1 MGHAAIIKY
10 DMLADSVRFQVGK
23 IFGRGS
29 TSCRTWNVGVNSSV
43 KRRNAA
49 SRSSARS
56 SSRMEEASWH
66 DIRSDILCDLCI
78 LMHTYATCFNI
89 LQVSSRSCPIFGV
102 EDMDV
107 VSYCIM
113 LLTSCYIILIVD
125 NIDSDP
131 CQIILIH
138 VACAVAV
145 KSRKDGR
152 EQGHQG
158 QVAPGIPGERG
169 DTRGIDPQ
177 LGFGSLVA
185 FRWIEPGLDMTHWRL
200 WPSCPSK

>member
-78 LMHTYATCFNI
+78 LMHTYAYLCNMFQYSSSFFKI
-89 LQVSSRSCPIFGV
+89 L
-102 EDMDV
+102 
-107 VSYCIM
+107 SYLWGGGYGCCIILHHVTYIM
-113 LLTSCYIILIVD
+113 LHHLDCWQYWFRSMS
-125 NIDSDP
+125 NHFDP
-131 CQIILIH
+131 CC
-138 VACAVAV
+138 VCCSGEESEGR
-145 KSRKDGR
+145 KGTGPSGPSRAR
-152 EQGHQG
+152 
-158 QVAPGIPGERG
+158 
-169 DTRGIDPQ
+169 DTRGTRWYSWHRPSVGFWQ
-177 LGFGSLVA
+177 LG
-185 FRWIEPGLDMTHWRL
+185 RIPLDRTRARHDTLKAMA
-200 WPSCPSK
+200 

>member
-107 VSYCIM
+107 VSYCRASH
-113 LLTSCYIILIVD
+113 TGD
-125 NIDSDP
+125 
-131 CQIILIH
+131 
-138 VACAVAV
+138 AG
-145 KSRKDGR
+145 RGRGR
-152 EQGHQG
+152 ER
-158 QVAPGIPGERG
+158 ERG
-169 DTRGIDPQ
+169 MSSE
-177 LGFGSLVA
+177 LA
-185 FRWIEPGLDMTHWRL
+185 NMT
-200 WPSCPSK
+200 C